1 MSTQLVEVLKS
12 ELQAVGRELDDVR
25 AQEDGVKLEMAERL
39 RSLSETRM
47 RLEARLRHIQALLA
61 LEGHPVE
68 SDAVGPGVVL
78 PSPDGGSLADTA
90 YQLLAETR
98 QEYHYQELA
107 AELQLRGVR
116 IPGKEPA
123 NNLVAHI
130 HGDPRFVRPKR
141 GVYGLAEWYPKGTQS
156 VGTRKRKV
164 KSGRRRRL
172 GSAARR
178 REP

>member
-1 MSTQLVEVLKS
+1 MATQLVEVLKS

-68 SDAVGPGVVL
+68 SGAVGPEVVL

-107 AELQLRGVR
+107 AELQVRGVH

-130 HGDPRFVRPKR
+130 HRDPRFVRPKR
-141 GVYGLAEWYPKGTQS
+141 GVYGLKEWYPNGTVS
-156 VGTRKRKV
+156 VG
-164 KSGRRRRL
+164 
-172 GSAARR
+172 ARR
-178 REP
+178 RTRRRKSRPRARAGK